1 MDATPAAA
9 ATGMKPTTAPT
20 APQPTK
26 IATPPLTG
34 IGKSQFHHYH
44 KPHNDQRQT
53 TTYVMVTL
61 FVVCR
66 LQGRPC
72 WDR

>member
-9 ATGMKPTTAPT
+9 VMGMKPTTAIPS

-44 KPHNDQRQT
+44 KPHNDPRQT
-53 TTYVMVTL
+53 MTYVMIML
-61 FVVCR
+61 FVV
-66 LQGRPC
+66 
-72 WDR
+72 